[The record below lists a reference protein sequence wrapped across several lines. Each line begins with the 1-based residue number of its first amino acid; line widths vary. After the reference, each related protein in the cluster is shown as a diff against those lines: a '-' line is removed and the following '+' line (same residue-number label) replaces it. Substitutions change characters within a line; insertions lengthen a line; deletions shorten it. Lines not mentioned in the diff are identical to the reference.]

1 MYSRRSQSAPAFTL
15 VEVMVT
21 VAIAGIIL
29 GGVIA
34 TNLQL
39 MRSGVRITYYTEID
53 SQVRMAIDRLGH
65 DAKLASAITWNG
77 DSDVTFTLPLASG
90 DTMQVTYAW
99 NDTVR
104 AFFVV
109 PGPNSNVTQGRIPLI
124 YRLSA
129 LAGGTAPVT
138 FARYDRDGNVATT
151 DAVTKRIEL
160 NLTVSRGSAE
170 NTGRTREVTSASF
183 TMRNKPIE

>member
-1 MYSRRSQSAPAFTL
+1 VL
-15 VEVMVT
+15 
-21 VAIAGIIL
+21 
-29 GGVIA
+29 A

-53 SQVRMAIDRLGH
+53 SQIRMAIDRLGH

-77 DSDVTFTLPLASG
+77 ESDVTFTLPLANG

-99 NDTVR
+99 NDTAR
-104 AFFVV
+104 AFYVV
-109 PGPNSNVTQGRIPLI
+109 PGPNSSVTLGRIPLI
-124 YRLSA
+124 YRLPA
-129 LAGGTAPVT
+129 VAGSSAPVT

-151 DAVTKRIEL
+151 DALTKRIEL
-160 NLTVSRGSAE
+160 NLNVSRGTAA

-183 TMRNKPIE
+183 TMRNKPVE